1 MKSSPSSTTS
11 GTGHGRLSGRRPQA
25 LTQTETKTATV
36 KANAKINL
44 GLRILAKRPDGFH
57 ELRTVFQT
65 ISLADNLTIAYTPS
79 RKISITLEG
88 MPDVPDN
95 LATRAAQAILK
106 EMRTGGIVHIQIQK
120 RIPMGAGL
128 GGGSSNAAAILLTL
142 PVLAGRAI
150 PLSKLLSLAA
160 PLGSDVPFFL
170 IGGTTLGLGRG
181 EELYPLEDYPTLSGV
196 LLTPGIHVST
206 PEAFRALS
214 PSLTDPEQK
223 KQSFQES
230 IRQPLASPLVNDFES
245 VVFPQHPRLKALKHS
260 LLKQGA
266 AQALMSGSG
275 SAIFGLFNRK
285 ETLASVVQSEKGE
298 SAIAISLLTRSRYR
312 SQWKKCL
319 QPHTQGDLWPPR
331 SLYAQ

>member
-1 MKSSPSSTTS
+1 M
-11 GTGHGRLSGRRPQA
+11 
-25 LTQTETKTATV
+25 ETRTATV

-65 ISLADNLTIAYTPS
+65 ISLADTLAISYTPS
-79 RKISITLEG
+79 RKISVTLEG
-88 MPDVPDN
+88 MPDVPGN

-106 EMRTGGIVHIQIQK
+106 EMRTGGTVHIHIQK
-120 RIPMGAGL
+120 QIPMGAGL

-142 PVLAGRAI
+142 PVLAGRAVA
-150 PLSKLLSLAA
+150 LTRLLSLAA

-170 IGGTTLGLGRG
+170 IGGTALGLGRG
-181 EELYPLEDYPTLSGV
+181 EELYPLEDFPPFAGL

-214 PSLTDPEQK
+214 PSLTSPEPK

-230 IRQPLASPLVNDFES
+230 VRQPLLAPLVNDFES
-245 VVFPQHPRLKALKHS
+245 VVFPQHPRLKALKRS

-275 SAIFGLFNRK
+275 SAIFGLFNQK
-285 ETLASVVQSEKGE
+285 ETLAGVVQSGKGE
-298 SAIAISLLTRSRYR
+298 SVVPISLLTRSRYR